1 MTAVKPQRSALIV
14 GAGSGI
20 SASLARALHRR
31 GFKIALVARDPAKL
45 DTLAASTGA
54 LCIGADATK
63 AADMER
69 VFAEVDRNLGPL
81 DIAIY
86 NAGLR
91 ANGRLA
97 DINPADAERA
107 LITGAFGAFLM
118 AQEAARRMEPRGEGA
133 IFFTG
138 ATASVK
144 GFSGSA
150 AFAMGKFALRGLA
163 QSTARELQPKGIH
176 VAHFIIDGMVRDA
189 ARGRIEAA
197 NDTADSLMDPDAIAD
212 AYLAVLEQ
220 PRSAWTSEIELRP
233 WAEKF

>member
-1 MTAVKPQRSALIV
+1 MTGVKPTRSALIV

-31 GFKIALVARDPAKL
+31 GFKIALAARNPAKL
-45 DTLAASTGA
+45 ETLGTSTGA
-54 LCIGADATK
+54 LCIGADATQ
-63 AADMER
+63 AAGMEHI
-69 VFAEVDRNLGPL
+69 FAEVDRNLGPL
-81 DIAIY
+81 DLAVY

-97 DINPADAERA
+97 DISPTDAERA

-144 GFSGSA
+144 GFAGSA
-150 AFAMGKFALRGLA
+150 PFAMGKFALRGLA
-163 QSTARELQPKGIH
+163 QSAARELQPKGIH

-189 ARGRIEAA
+189 VRGRIETA
-197 NDTADSLMDPDAIAD
+197 NDPADSLMDPDAIAD
-212 AYLAVLEQ
+212 AYLAVFEQ